1 MNMDRTEPRP
11 GTWRLVAL
19 GIGSMVG
26 AGIFAL
32 LGEAAIIAGPA
43 VWMSFLLAGVIAFL
57 TGHSFVQLAVRYP
70 SRGGVV
76 EYLTQAYGVGVFSGS
91 CSLLF
96 YISQLIG
103 MAMISL
109 AFGKFARQL
118 LTIDSNPQFWE
129 PFLGCILI
137 LGLSGL
143 HLVGSTLLS
152 QAQRTIVILNLGLLT
167 AFALALGTHVE
178 TAPSVDD
185 TSIGMMAVLG
195 SLSLTFMAFTGF
207 AVISNAADRV
217 QNPARVLPRAM
228 YLSIG
233 LVLTLYVGLA
243 YALAAVVEPDA
254 LRSEGA
260 NLLVFAAQSF
270 LGDIGYYAL
279 LITAVAGTVSCLNGG
294 LFGAANITF
303 ALAEKG
309 QLPHRFKRE
318 IKATTRGL
326 TFTAAAAI
334 LLVCFFDLSSV
345 ASLGAATSLM
355 VYMLVNFAALRL
367 LKPQGIRFLI
377 ICSSV
382 AACILAI
389 LVWSVHTVQTSPS
402 SLLVFAGFLVTSFA
416 FEVLLQRI
424 ARRRIRPTVDVSTIA
439 AVNNSVPKVSV

>member
-1 MNMDRTEPRP
+1 MSKNRTSSAP

-43 VWMSFLLAGVIAFL
+43 VWMSFLLAGFIAFL

-70 SRGGVV
+70 SRGGIV
-76 EYLTQAYGVGVFSGS
+76 EYLTQAYGVGIFSGG

-96 YISQLIG
+96 YVSQLIG

-118 LTIDSNPQFWE
+118 LTIDNNPQFWE
-129 PFLGCILI
+129 PFLGCLLI

-152 QAQRTIVILNLGLLT
+152 QAQRTIVILNLVLLT
-167 AFALALGTHVE
+167 AFALALGTHAKAVSS
-178 TAPSVDD
+178 PDD
-185 TSIGMMAVLG
+185 TSVGMMTVLG

-217 QNPARVLPRAM
+217 QDPARVLPRAM

-233 LVLTLYVGLA
+233 LVMALYVGLA
-243 YALAAVVEPDA
+243 YALSAAVEPEL
-254 LRSEGA
+254 LRSAGA
-260 NLLVFAAQSF
+260 NLLVFSAKSF
-270 LGDIGYYAL
+270 LGDFGFYLL

-309 QLPHRFKRE
+309 QLPPRFKRK
-318 IKATTRGL
+318 IKASTRGL
-326 TFTAAAAI
+326 TITAVAAI
-334 LLVCFFDLSSV
+334 LMVCFFDLSSV
-345 ASLGAATSLM
+345 ASLGSATSLM
-355 VYMLVNFAALRL
+355 VYMLVNFAALKL
-367 LKPQGIRFLI
+367 LQPQRARFLL

-382 AACILAI
+382 AACFLAI
-389 LVWSVHTVQTSPS
+389 VIWSAHTVQTNPG
-402 SLLVFAGFLVTSFA
+402 SLLVFMGFLVASFV
-416 FEVLLQRI
+416 FEVVLQRVT
-424 ARRRIRPTVDVSTIA
+424 RRRIRPTVKTSSIA
-439 AVNNSVPKVSV
+439 ETNTSVPKA